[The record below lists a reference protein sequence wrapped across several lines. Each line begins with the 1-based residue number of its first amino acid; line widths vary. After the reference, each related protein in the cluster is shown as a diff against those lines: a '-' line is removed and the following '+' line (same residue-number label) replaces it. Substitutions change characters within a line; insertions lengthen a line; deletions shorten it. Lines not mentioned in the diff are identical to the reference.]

1 MRRIAMLPAFGH
13 VRRRQGIGGSGMGVS
28 SYGRG
33 ALLAFLS
40 FAGQAQ
46 AQKAPPARHVA
57 CATPDAV
64 FIRTTLYFGLGKRLG
79 WISAHQWR
87 SFLRN
92 EVTVRFPQGFT
103 VLDAQGQWRGEN
115 GLIMRERSKVLLIVH
130 HDTAEAWNDIH
141 ALIALY
147 RERYD
152 QESVL
157 EEDAEVCATF

>member
-1 MRRIAMLPAFGH
+1 VLKCA
-13 VRRRQGIGGSGMGVS
+13 GGL
-28 SYGRG
+28 
-33 ALLAFLS
+33 LLAFLYL
-40 FAGQAQ
+40 AGPVSAGTPPQA
-46 AQKAPPARHVA
+46 RRFA
-57 CATPDAV
+57 CATSDAA
-64 FIRTTLYFGLGKRLG
+64 FIRTTLYFGLGQRLG

-103 VLDAQGQWRGEN
+103 VLDAQGQWRGDS

-130 HDTAEAWNDIH
+130 RDTAESWTNIH

-147 RERYD
+147 RERHD

-157 EEDAEVCATF
+157 QEDAEVCATF